1 MRRRVTMT
9 TPQMQIA
16 LSRAWRWHT
25 VCCCSAETSSG
36 SHGSIHRTTAVAY
49 DPDPVRGLDR
59 RVRPDPPDPRQPARY
74 PAAAGSAKGGGRKT
88 EGRVRLRQAVIRPYL
103 AWLGRRSAGQSRHFG
118 VHRVA
123 RDRRITERA
132 RQHFRPRYPGCIT
145 APSELEPA
153 APDPT
158 LEQWQTGRSEIAQW
172 MLSDPDLAGLA
183 ERLEALRLACD
194 AVGDPDRDQGVSAA
208 LEALAAVISDIVA
221 RDAELVE
228 LVELSL
234 DAWAAANPGALQ
246 IRLTPST
253 G

>member
-1 MRRRVTMT
+1 
-9 TPQMQIA
+9 
-16 LSRAWRWHT
+16 
-25 VCCCSAETSSG
+25 
-36 SHGSIHRTTAVAY
+36 
-49 DPDPVRGLDR
+49 
-59 RVRPDPPDPRQPARY
+59 
-74 PAAAGSAKGGGRKT
+74 
-88 EGRVRLRQAVIRPYL
+88 
-103 AWLGRRSAGQSRHFG
+103 
-118 VHRVA
+118 
-123 RDRRITERA
+123 
-132 RQHFRPRYPGCIT
+132 
-145 APSELEPA
+145 
-153 APDPT
+153 
-158 LEQWQTGRSEIAQW
+158 

-228 LVELSL
+228 LVELSRDAELVELVELSL